1 MSKWDLRVVICAAI
15 VGALGCSTKAPE
27 SGAQLGSVQQA
38 LTVRTV
44 SLRYPAGSAGDVP
57 LVALNGS
64 IAVGD
69 RVKVLTTDGAAA
81 GAVQLGTGTVDCG
94 VNSRLG
100 SVTSEA
106 TIQLR
111 DRARIE
117 GDAKSGHDVV
127 LGTDALVTGTTQRN
141 ALVLPANTE
150 SFSTTLVAN
159 AARPVKLEVDQ
170 VQTIAPGA
178 YGELALKSG
187 SKLTLGAGD
196 YAFTSGMLEPQ
207 SVLKLDDAAG
217 AVRLFVDASF
227 TFRGS
232 VVSTTGEPPTLLV
245 VQFGSTP
252 VVLDASFKG
261 TVMAPNA
268 AIVLGPGAQPHE
280 GAFFGKSLEVRP
292 DTQLKYRPYFK
303 LKPVPR
309 FALPSPST
317 APFGNGSFD
326 AQGGF
331 LAPAANAVVAV
342 TSSGVVSTVFSQSSP
357 GRFPIDGSA
366 AFFGNYTSS
375 SFELRARA
383 GNLLATVALEPAGFG
398 NIVPGKGLVY
408 VPEVGTD
415 PEKPRS
421 TFARFFDNSGQRARF
436 ATPGLLV
443 SRLTSSHL
451 VYATRSELVRVTH
464 AGVETWRKPIALR
477 TFELNAAGTRLIGVL
492 NVDGRSEVVN
502 VDLATGAVNS
512 STVLAESFW
521 NAAVSP
527 AGRYSVA
534 TTKNRV
540 YLFDGGA
547 LVRNLVL
554 PVRWAVSVDVSDAG
568 YVAVGGQSADHVGQL
583 VLVGP
588 PGTAISSLSRSAEQ
602 LAYRPAAQ
610 FFPDGAR
617 LLLNETTGLAAFDI
631 QRAR

>member
-217 AVRLFVDASF
+217 AVRLFVDAS
-227 TFRGS
+227 
-232 VVSTTGEPPTLLV
+232 
-245 VQFGSTP
+245 
-252 VVLDASFKG
+252 
-261 TVMAPNA
+261 
-268 AIVLGPGAQPHE
+268 
-280 GAFFGKSLEVRP
+280 
-292 DTQLKYRPYFK
+292 
-303 LKPVPR
+303 
-309 FALPSPST
+309 
-317 APFGNGSFD
+317 
-326 AQGGF
+326 
-331 LAPAANAVVAV
+331 
-342 TSSGVVSTVFSQSSP
+342 
-357 GRFPIDGSA
+357 
-366 AFFGNYTSS
+366 
-375 SFELRARA
+375 
-383 GNLLATVALEPAGFG
+383 
-398 NIVPGKGLVY
+398 
-408 VPEVGTD
+408 
-415 PEKPRS
+415 
-421 TFARFFDNSGQRARF
+421 
-436 ATPGLLV
+436 
-443 SRLTSSHL
+443 
-451 VYATRSELVRVTH
+451 
-464 AGVETWRKPIALR
+464 
-477 TFELNAAGTRLIGVL
+477 
-492 NVDGRSEVVN
+492 
-502 VDLATGAVNS
+502 
-512 STVLAESFW
+512 
-521 NAAVSP
+521 
-527 AGRYSVA
+527 
-534 TTKNRV
+534 
-540 YLFDGGA
+540 
-547 LVRNLVL
+547 
-554 PVRWAVSVDVSDAG
+554 
-568 YVAVGGQSADHVGQL
+568 
-583 VLVGP
+583 
-588 PGTAISSLSRSAEQ
+588 
-602 LAYRPAAQ
+602 
-610 FFPDGAR
+610 
-617 LLLNETTGLAAFDI
+617 
-631 QRAR
+631 